1 MDDFTNTLDDFM
13 NTLDTILEKLDL
25 KNLDLKFWTPFWT
38 PNAKHGRM
46 MQYMDHNL
54 DVICK
59 TWTNHW
65 TIVVKHGLLSW
76 TSIVYYGRLLQI
88 MDFTAKNVDAIKFG
102 RHKICKIYCND
113 CKLRRQSRSWIND
126 HLVGSRGEARSFC
139 YLAHHESR

>member
-88 MDFTAKNVDAIKFG
+88 MDLAAKNVDDMI
-102 RHKICKIYCND
+102 
-113 CKLRRQSRSWIND
+113 
-126 HLVGSRGEARSFC
+126 
-139 YLAHHESR
+139 

>member
-1 MDDFTNTLDDFM
+1 MLDDWTNFVENM
-13 NTLDTILEKLDL
+13 DGLRKNDAIYGRFYEYTGRFHEYTGHHSGKLDL

-59 TWTNHW
+59 KWTNHW

-88 MDFTAKNVDAIKFG
+88 MDFAAKNVDDMI
-102 RHKICKIYCND
+102 
-113 CKLRRQSRSWIND
+113 
-126 HLVGSRGEARSFC
+126 
-139 YLAHHESR
+139 